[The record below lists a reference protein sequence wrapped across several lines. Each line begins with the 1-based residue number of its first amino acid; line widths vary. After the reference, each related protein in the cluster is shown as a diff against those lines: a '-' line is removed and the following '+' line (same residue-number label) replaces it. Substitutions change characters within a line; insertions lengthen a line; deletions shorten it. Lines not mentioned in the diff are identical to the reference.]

1 MAKKSLGL
9 PYMGSKNLIAK
20 SIVNALPKGERL
32 VDLFAGGWHRAI
44 LSLIRILKSME
55 RING

>member
-1 MAKKSLGL
+1 MAKKSWGL
-9 PYMGSKNLIAK
+9 PYTGSKNLIAK

-32 VDLFAGGWHRAI
+32 VDLFCGGWRRAI